1 MVSMPYLKHLHAG
14 RAAKVHGNFPVAEH
28 PGHVVVGQGKVVRR
42 KVGILNELL
51 HPLKGPRPHGIVQ
64 THPHGAGGVAVSGAP
79 LAPFRSGKLGGGK
92 PLQRFHAVVIV
103 GIVSGKAPD
112 AYRFKRLTGRHK
124 ACVIGRQRDIV
135 LLKKAAVDHKAVG
148 IRTHRQPV
156 HTAVLVFKAVE
167 VGVVHSA
174 RLVGQGKVHQTVFQ
188 RGSIVQREPAAG
200 DDIRQAAV
208 LLQKLVKIQIVV
220 AYDEL
225 NIHVRQLRLDIGSIA
240 FVQAIAP
247 QIHLNGL
254 GILLLLYLFRA
265 FCAAAGQQGQ
275 PQRQYRKHGN
285 KAAQCSFV
293 RQIHSPHSSWAAAV
307 FAAKLLWLTNRTS
320 PPARVCALKPAHGN
334 DAAIFCVLPVLHF
347 SFPAKRHSAI
357 ETYNYFTI
365 IRKFFQQIFTYLSIK
380 TTRIRFLCGSSGIV
394 LQ

>member
-1 MVSMPYLKHLHAG
+1 MVFFHHIAHILHVIGQAQGDILAVAQHVLSVGNDAVLRLLGEHDVQHLHGFFAARGVLLEVTVQGNLEIRGGHDPLFAVLAEEGHKNGVDALILKHLHAG
-14 RAAKVHGNFPVAEH
+14 RAAKVHGNFPVPEH

-103 GIVSGKAPD
+103 GIVSGKTPD

-254 GILLLLYLFRA
+254 GVLLLFHLFWA

-293 RQIHSPHSSWAAAV
+293 H
-307 FAAKLLWLTNRTS
+307 
-320 PPARVCALKPAHGN
+320 
-334 DAAIFCVLPVLHF
+334 
-347 SFPAKRHSAI
+347 
-357 ETYNYFTI
+357 
-365 IRKFFQQIFTYLSIK
+365 
-380 TTRIRFLCGSSGIV
+380 
-394 LQ
+394 